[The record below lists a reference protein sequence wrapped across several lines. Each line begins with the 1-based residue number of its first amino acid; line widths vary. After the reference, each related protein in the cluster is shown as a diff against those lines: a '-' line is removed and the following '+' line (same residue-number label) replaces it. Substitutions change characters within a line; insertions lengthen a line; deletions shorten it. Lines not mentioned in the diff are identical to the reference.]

1 MRDPCWPQSWYF
13 VHPVEAW
20 NEGNVEQMSP
30 RKKKRSAAGE
40 KAASRGKASSMPR
53 KPTISDVAKV
63 AGVSK
68 STVSLVV
75 RNNPIVSENART
87 RVQEAMVQ
95 LGYVYNRG
103 AANLRMASSS
113 AIGVIVND
121 LTNGF
126 FAELAVAMDMIVQSA
141 GFVQLMAN
149 TCESIDRQREVIA
162 SMREHGVSGMI
173 ITPVHGT
180 SAEDLRPLVDSGM
193 PIVVAIRDIP
203 GLHAI
208 RVVPENRKGTS
219 EAGRHLLG
227 LGHRRLG
234 FLGGFAD
241 TAVFQTRLQGLR
253 DVLREAGIRLD
264 DRYIVPSNASRAG
277 GRDAM
282 RKLLELP
289 ERPTACL
296 CINDAVAFGAC
307 DGLRSA
313 AIEPGRDFG
322 VIGFD
327 DVAEA
332 SCSVPALTTVSVDP
346 QALGRRVA
354 QLLLRQVSAGRVERE
369 LVTTPTRL
377 VIRESCG
384 APWREATL
392 RSGGPAGSGPRPMAG
407 SGN

>member
-1 MRDPCWPQSWYF
+1 MTP
-13 VHPVEAW
+13 AK
-20 NEGNVEQMSP
+20 
-30 RKKKRSAAGE
+30 KKKRPMGGGAVPRRGRAAG
-40 KAASRGKASSMPR
+40 MPR
-53 KPTISDVAKV
+53 KPTISDVAEV

-75 RNNPIVSENART
+75 RNNPIVSDGARK
-87 RVQEAMVQ
+87 RVLEAMTK

-121 LTNGF
+121 LTNSF
-126 FAELAVAMDMIVQSA
+126 FAELAVGIDMIVQSA
-141 GFVQLMAN
+141 GFVQLLAN
-149 TCESIDRQREVIA
+149 TGESIDRQREVIA

-180 SAEDLRPLVDSGM
+180 SVEDLKPLVDSGM
-193 PIVVAIRDIP
+193 PIVVAVRDIP
-203 GLHAI
+203 GLHAT
-208 RVVPENRKGTS
+208 RVMPENRKGAY
-219 EAGRHLLG
+219 EAGRYLLG
-227 LGHRRLG
+227 LGHRRIG

-241 TAVFQTRLQGLR
+241 TAVFQTRLQGLK
-253 DVLREAGIRLD
+253 DSLKEAGIHLE
-264 DRYIVPSNASRAG
+264 DRFMIPSNASRAG
-277 GRDAM
+277 GSAAM
-282 RKLLELP
+282 RRLLQLE

-313 AIEPGRDFG
+313 GIEPGREFG

-332 SCSVPALTTVSVDP
+332 SCAVPALTTISVDP

-354 QLLLRQVSAGRVERE
+354 QLLLRQVSAGRVDQE
-369 LVTTPTRL
+369 LVTTPIRL
-377 VIRESCG
+377 VVRESCG
-384 APWREATL
+384 APWRDTGP
-392 RSGGPAGSGPRPMAG
+392 GGEKPAG
-407 SGN
+407 

>member
-1 MRDPCWPQSWYF
+1 
-13 VHPVEAW
+13 
-20 NEGNVEQMSP
+20 MSV
-30 RKKKRSAAGE
+30 RKKKRPVVVE
-40 KAASRGKASSMPR
+40 KDATRGKSLSMLR

-75 RNNPIVSENART
+75 RNNPIVSDKARA
-87 RVQEAMVQ
+87 RVQEAMVE
-95 LGYVYNRG
+95 LGYVYNRS

-180 SAEDLRPLVDSGM
+180 SAEDLRPLVESGM

-208 RVVPENRKGTS
+208 RVVPENRKGTY
-219 EAGRHLLG
+219 EAGRHLLD
-227 LGHRRLG
+227 LGYRRIG

-241 TAVFQTRLQGLR
+241 TAVFQTRLQGLKES
-253 DVLREAGIRLD
+253 LGAAGIRLE
-264 DRYIVPSNASRAG
+264 DRYILPSNASRAG

-282 RKLLELP
+282 HRLLELP

-313 AIEPGRDFG
+313 GIEPGRDFG

-332 SCSVPALTTVSVDP
+332 SCAVPALTTVSVDP
-346 QALGRRVA
+346 QGLGRRVA

-377 VIRESCG
+377 VVRESCG
-384 APWREATL
+384 APWRDAAQ
-392 RSGGPAGSGPRPMAG
+392 RGGGPAGNAQPAKVGP
-407 SGN
+407 GN